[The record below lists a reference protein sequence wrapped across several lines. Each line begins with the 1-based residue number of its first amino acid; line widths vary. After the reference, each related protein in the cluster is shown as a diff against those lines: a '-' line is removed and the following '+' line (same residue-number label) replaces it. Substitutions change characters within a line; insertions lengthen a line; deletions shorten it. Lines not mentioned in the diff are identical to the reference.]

1 MKPMVSL
8 HERIL
13 AVLRARRDEYVRMIE
28 ALVAE
33 APGPRSEVYGPA
45 EAGQMI
51 DGLLTLLAE
60 DLEAR
65 GDEARSFFLQT
76 AIPSMLTHGAEP
88 SEIVSGAVRHCVLM
102 VTDAVCHL
110 GEDDRE
116 PATQWFSKFFGDYVA
131 DVAAATRLTE
141 S

>member
-13 AVLRARRDEYVRMIE
+13 AVLRARRDEYVRMVE

-33 APGPRSEVYGPA
+33 APGPRSEAYGPA

-60 DLEAR
+60 DLEGR
-65 GDEARSFFLQT
+65 GSEA
-76 AIPSMLTHGAEP
+76 
-88 SEIVSGAVRHCVLM
+88 
-102 VTDAVCHL
+102 
-110 GEDDRE
+110 
-116 PATQWFSKFFGDYVA
+116 
-131 DVAAATRLTE
+131 
-141 S
+141 